1 MIKNNQRILIVGAGP
16 AGLTAALILAR
27 NGIVPRVVD
36 RAEGPNQF
44 SRAVGIFPKT
54 MKLLPKELA
63 DKLIPNSELLERARF
78 HKNTDLLL
86 ELKFPEG
93 EFEQPCGYPQNK
105 TEEILRNDFE
115 QHGGAVEYGVEFQRL
130 TQNDCEICVELEN
143 EQQIYD
149 FVIGTDGV
157 RSKVRESIGQEY
169 KGFTLEE
176 KWSIADIYANGLDHN
191 LNFWLLDGGNFVGYV
206 PIGPDRYRLF
216 ARVQKMLL
224 RLFHE
229 K

>member
-1 MIKNNQRILIVGAGP
+1 MIKNNQKNLIVGAGP

-63 DKLIPNSELLERARF
+63 DKLITNSELLERARF

-86 ELKFPEG
+86 ELKFSEG
-93 EFEQPCGYPQNK
+93 E
-105 TEEILRNDFE
+105 FE
-115 QHGGAVEYGVEFQRL
+115 QHGGAVGYGVEFQRL

-157 RSKVRESIGQEY
+157 RSKR
-169 KGFTLEE
+169 
-176 KWSIADIYANGLDHN
+176 YANLSGKNIKASH
-191 LNFWLLDGGNFVGYV
+191 
-206 PIGPDRYRLF
+206 
-216 ARVQKMLL
+216 
-224 RLFHE
+224 
-229 K
+229 